1 MNVRIAQYA
10 LAAVLV
16 RLADEGA
23 RVALALL
30 ALQRSGSAAVGGW
43 LVAALL
49 VPHVVAA
56 PVVGL
61 LTDRARR
68 PRLVICAGTAVFG
81 TALAAA
87 AAGTGHL
94 PTPAVVAVL
103 LVGGCGGPALTGGL
117 SSQLPALVSPAALPR
132 AFGLDSL
139 TYNGSGILGPA
150 AAAVTSG
157 LAGPAVATYALAG
170 SALTGAAAIAVLS
183 TRDAPTRS
191 SATRAPRPSPLA
203 GMRVMLADRTLF
215 AVTAATSL
223 SQLGAGAL
231 PVVAA
236 VLAHHRHHTAAAGWL
251 MTSLAA
257 GGLLGSLAWSWRPA
271 SPARATTVVLG
282 GLIASALPLAAAA
295 GCSALPVTA
304 ILFAVSGLLGGPAIG
319 ALLTVR
325 DRHAPAGLRGQ
336 VFTLGA
342 GAKITAA
349 AGGAALAGTLANLP
363 DPAQLLAVAGFP
375 LLGGAL
381 GATLLSLPA
390 RPAPRGRQACR
401 CTVDSVS

>member
-1 MNVRIAQYA
+1 
-10 LAAVLV
+10 
-16 RLADEGA
+16 
-23 RVALALL
+23 
-30 ALQRSGSAAVGGW
+30 
-43 LVAALL
+43 
-49 VPHVVAA
+49 
-56 PVVGL
+56 VVG
-61 LTDRARR
+61 
-68 PRLVICAGTAVFG
+68 
-81 TALAAA
+81 
-87 AAGTGHL
+87 
-94 PTPAVVAVL
+94 VL

-117 SSQLPALVSPAALPR
+117 SSQLPALVGRATAAR

-150 AAAVTSG
+150 AAAVLGG

-170 SALTGAAAIAVLS
+170 SALVGAAAIAVLS
-183 TRDAPTRS
+183 PRDAA
-191 SATRAPRPSPLA
+191 ATTSPAAQAPRPSPLA
-203 GMRVMLADRTLF
+203 GVRVMLADRTLF

-223 SQLGAGAL
+223 SQVGAGAL

-251 MTSLAA
+251 LTSLAA

-271 SPARATTVVLG
+271 SPARATAVVLG
-282 GLIASALPLAAAA
+282 GLVAGAMPLAAAA
-295 GCSALPVTA
+295 GCSALPVIA
-304 ILFAVSGLLGGPAIG
+304 ILFAVSGMLGGPATG

-349 AGGAALAGTLANLP
+349 AGGAALAGTLASLP
-363 DPAQLLAVAGFP
+363 DPAQLLAVAAFP

-381 GATLLSLPA
+381 GATLVSLPA
-390 RPAPRGRQACR
+390 RPARPKSSSTPVHCGQCQPGPGHGSDRIAVRKPRRPNSPSME
-401 CTVDSVS
+401 D